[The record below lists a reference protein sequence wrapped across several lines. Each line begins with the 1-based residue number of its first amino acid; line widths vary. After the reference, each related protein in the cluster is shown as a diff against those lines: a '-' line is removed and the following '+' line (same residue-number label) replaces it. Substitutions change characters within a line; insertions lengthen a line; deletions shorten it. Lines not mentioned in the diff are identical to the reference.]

1 MKKILAVVIA
11 SIMLFAVIPSVN
23 VCAATFDIDFET
35 ETFDIDFETECK
47 SLYLENLDTGIVVY
61 QKGADERRYP
71 ASTTKIMT
79 YIITAENVKDLKNT
93 YVTIKESTLK
103 LLEGTGSSVAGL
115 EAGEKLSV
123 YQLLHCL
130 MIPSGNDAAIVLAD
144 HIGGGSIQKFVDMM
158 NSKAEELGC
167 KSTHF
172 ANPHGLNDPNHYTTV
187 SDMAKITKYAL
198 KMPEFESISNMTS
211 SDCLGE
217 DRYLITTNSMID
229 QTRGGKYYYEYAKG
243 IKTGSTGNDSGYCL
257 VSTAEKDGYTYLCV
271 AYGAKYENE
280 ETEEYYENGAMIDS
294 KNLYEWAFD
303 NLKIK
308 TVIDKNDLVKE
319 VDLRFAW
326 NKDSLQLSPAETYST
341 ILPDDIQMSSIDR
354 VYDLPESIEAPVKAG
369 DKIGT
374 VTLSYA
380 NQKLGTVDLIAS
392 ETVER
397 SELLIAFDFLQK
409 MVTSL
414 WFMITVVV
422 IVGFFLVYMIL
433 AALYNRKKK
442 NQRPVKKYRKF

>member
-1 MKKILAVVIA
+1 MKKILAIIITVMTLLA
-11 SIMLFAVIPSVN
+11 AIPPQN
-23 VCAATFDIDFET
+23 VSAATFDIEFET
-35 ETFDIDFETECK
+35 ESK

-61 QKGADERRYP
+61 QKAPDERRYP

-79 YIITAENVKDLKNT
+79 YIITAENVRDFKNT
-93 YVTIKESTLK
+93 YVTIKENTLK

-115 EAGEKLSV
+115 QAGEKLNI
-123 YQLLHCL
+123 YQLLQCL

-144 HIGGGSIQKFVDMM
+144 YIGKGSIQKFVDMM
-158 NSKAEELGC
+158 NDKAKELGC

-198 KMPEFESISNMTS
+198 TMPEFESISNMTS
-211 SDCLGE
+211 SECLGE

-229 QTRGGKYYYEYAKG
+229 PTRGGKYYYEYAKG

-257 VSTAEKDGYTYLCV
+257 VSTAEKNDYKYLCI

-303 NLKIK
+303 NLKIR
-308 TVIDKNDLVKE
+308 TVIDKNDLVRE
-319 VDLRFAW
+319 VGLKFAW
-326 NKDSLQLSPAETYST
+326 NKDSLQLAPVETYST
-341 ILPDDIQMSSIDR
+341 IMPDDIQMSSIDR

-369 DKIGT
+369 QKIGT

-380 NQKLGTVDLIAS
+380 NQKLGTVDLVAS
-392 ETVER
+392 ETVEK

-422 IVGFFLVYMIL
+422 IVGVFLFYIIL
-433 AALYNRKKK
+433 AALYNRKKR

>member
-1 MKKILAVVIA
+1 MKKILAMIIA
-11 SIMLFAVIPSVN
+11 AMMLFGGACSEEVS
-23 VCAATFDIDFET
+23 AA
-35 ETFDIDFETECK
+35 TFDIDFETECK

-61 QKGADERRYP
+61 KKGAEDRRYP

-93 YVTIKESTLK
+93 YVTIKESSLK

-115 EAGEKLSV
+115 VAGEKLSI

-144 HIGGGSIQKFVDMM
+144 HIGKGSIQTFVDMM
-158 NSKAEELGC
+158 NAKAKELGC
-167 KSTHF
+167 NSTHF
-172 ANPHGLNDPNHYTTV
+172 SNPHGLNDPNHYTTV

-198 KMPEFESISNMTS
+198 KMPEFENISNMTS

-229 QTRGGKYYYEYAKG
+229 STRGGKYYYEYAKG

-257 VSTAEKDGYTYLCV
+257 VSTAEKDGYKYLCV

-280 ETEEYYENGAMIDS
+280 ETGEYYENGAMIDS
-294 KNLYEWAFD
+294 QNLYEWAFD
-303 NLKIK
+303 DLMIR
-308 TVIDKNDLVKE
+308 TVIDKNDLIKE
-319 VDLRFAW
+319 VGLKFAW
-326 NKDSLQLSPAETYST
+326 NKDSIQLSPAESYST
-341 ILPDDIQMSSIDR
+341 ILPDDVQMSSIDR
-354 VYDLPESIEAPVKAG
+354 SYDLPESIEAPVKAG

-397 SELLIAFDFLQK
+397 SELLIAFDFLGK
-409 MVTSL
+409 MVRSL

-422 IVGFFLVYMIL
+422 IAVFFLGYIIL
-433 AALYNRKKK
+433 AALYNRKKR

>member
-23 VCAATFDIDFET
+23 VCAA
-35 ETFDIDFETECK
+35 TFDIDFETECK